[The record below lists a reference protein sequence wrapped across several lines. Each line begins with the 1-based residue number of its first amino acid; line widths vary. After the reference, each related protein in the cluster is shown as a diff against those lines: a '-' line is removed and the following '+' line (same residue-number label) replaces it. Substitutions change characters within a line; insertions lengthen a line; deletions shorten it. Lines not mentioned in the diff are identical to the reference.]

1 MPRTMS
7 QALAGYLGSN
17 TTASPGGE
25 GETIFIAETNDWGRQ
40 GFTSKLILEAL
51 TWAMKIKEL
60 IEKATEALHGA
71 IKGERRPRPIVFD
84 SIKDLSNALI
94 RAKEAHS
101 EFESGSGAKDYNWPL
116 WYAAYI
122 ATEQGV
128 AEKSASKLASSAIE
142 VSPGSENAPPR
153 VVSFLHLRP
162 VAISVSYLNGN
173 PLDHERDG
181 SETSRQS

>member
-1 MPRTMS
+1 
-7 QALAGYLGSN
+7 L
-17 TTASPGGE
+17 
-25 GETIFIAETNDWGRQ
+25 
-40 GFTSKLILEAL
+40 KAL

-60 IEKATEALHGA
+60 IEEATKALRAA
-71 IKGERRPRPIVFD
+71 IRGERRPRPIIFD

-122 ATEQGV
+122 AMEQGA

-153 VVSFLHLRP
+153 IVSFLHLRP

>member
-1 MPRTMS
+1 
-7 QALAGYLGSN
+7 
-17 TTASPGGE
+17 
-25 GETIFIAETNDWGRQ
+25 
-40 GFTSKLILEAL
+40 
-51 TWAMKIKEL
+51 MKFKEL
-60 IEKATEALHGA
+60 IEKTTQVLRGN
-71 IKGERRPRPIVFD
+71 IRRGRQRPITFC
-84 SIKDLSNALI
+84 SIKDLSDALI
-94 RAKEAHS
+94 RAKQAHL
-101 EFESGSGAKDYNWPL
+101 EFERGSGAKDYNWPL

-122 ATEQGV
+122 GMEQGV

-142 VSPGSENAPPR
+142 ISSGSENASPPR

>member
-1 MPRTMS
+1 
-7 QALAGYLGSN
+7 
-17 TTASPGGE
+17 
-25 GETIFIAETNDWGRQ
+25 
-40 GFTSKLILEAL
+40 LEALL

-60 IEKATEALHGA
+60 IEEATKAVRAA
-71 IKGERRPRPIVFD
+71 VRRQRRPRPIIFD

-101 EFESGSGAKDYNWPL
+101 EFERGSGAKDYNWPL

-122 ATEQGV
+122 AMEQGV

-142 VSPGSENAPPR
+142 VSPGSENAPPAR

-173 PLDHERDG
+173 TLGHERDG